1 MKSEAVSIS
10 NDNQLARQ
18 CRFVP
23 KWRLLCGYGNFAV
36 TFNIIFHHFNTQY
49 HDVPPH
55 SHHPNHLS
63 PSYTQSSLTF
73 QFKPPTD
80 RFKSPS
86 SPCYSHIR
94 RSTTSVAGSRTTG
107 PM

>member
-1 MKSEAVSIS
+1 MTTSSKTMLICAEAEIVMWIRRFCRYRRRLSSIQTQQ
-10 NDNQLARQ
+10 QLRYI
-18 CRFVP
+18 
-23 KWRLLCGYGNFAV
+23 KLLRTQFD
-36 TFNIIFHHFNTQY
+36 IIFHHFNTQY

-63 PSYTQSSLTF
+63 PSYAQSSSSF

-86 SPCYSHIR
+86 SPYY
-94 RSTTSVAGSRTTG
+94 
-107 PM
+107 